1 MKKKEYITP
10 LVETLT
16 LDAAS
21 LLAGSVEHVE
31 SNADID
37 EDVTG
42 SNEPARAKGASFWD
56 SDWQE

>member
-21 LLAGSVEHVE
+21 LLAGSVDRVQ
-31 SNADID
+31 SNDNID
-37 EDVTG
+37 GEVTG

>member
-10 LVETLT
+10 GIEPLSLPV
-16 LDAAS
+16 AS
-21 LLAGSVEHVE
+21 LLAGSVEPVE

-42 SNEPARAKGASFWD
+42 SNEQARAKGASFWD
-56 SDWQE
+56 NDWQE

>member
-10 LVETLT
+10 GIEPLSLPV
-16 LDAAS
+16 AS
-21 LLAGSVEHVE
+21 LLAGSVERVE

-37 EDVTG
+37 GEVDG

>member
-10 LVETLT
+10 GIEPLSLPV
-16 LDAAS
+16 AS
-21 LLAGSVEHVE
+21 LLAGSVERVQSSE
-31 SNADID
+31 GIQG
-37 EDVTG
+37 EVIG